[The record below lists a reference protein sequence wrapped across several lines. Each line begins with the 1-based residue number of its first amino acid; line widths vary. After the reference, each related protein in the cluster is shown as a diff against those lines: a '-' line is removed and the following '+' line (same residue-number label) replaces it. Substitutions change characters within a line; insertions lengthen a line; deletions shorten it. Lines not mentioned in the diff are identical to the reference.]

1 MKVNN
6 IHVALVINI
15 SIVTN
20 KQWPIDHIRKV
31 GGRTRQI
38 LILIPKK
45 KIIIRKK
52 RKNLK
57 TPSLKRETERTPL
70 GQYLST

>member
-6 IHVALVINI
+6 IHVTLVINI

-45 KIIIRKK
+45 KIRKK